1 MQPIKVLQ
9 NWLLHNANQDRYLF
23 LFQDLRVLFPLLS
36 NASYKTLLSRATTAG
51 YLTRVCRGLYTYKKA
66 IPPTG
71 LFLFHAAALLRTTKF
86 NYISLETVLSD
97 AGVIS
102 QIPINYISIM
112 SSGRSTTI
120 SCGTF
125 GSIEFIHTSKKPT
138 AVMKD
143 LFYDGLC
150 RLWRAN
156 VARAIKDMKK
166 TDRNCDLIDWDVA
179 NELI

>member
-9 NWLLHNANQDRYLF
+9 NWLLNKASHTHYLF
-23 LFQDLRVLFPLLS
+23 LSQDFRALFPLLS
-36 NASYKTLLSRATTAG
+36 KSAYKTLLSRATKAG

-71 LFLFHAAALLRTTKF
+71 LFLFQAAALLRTTEF

-102 QIPINYISIM
+102 QIPINWISLM
-112 SSGRSTTI
+112 SSGRSAII
-120 SCGTF
+120 SCGKF
-125 GSIEFIHTSKKPT
+125 GTIEFIHTNKKPT
-138 AVMKD
+138 SVMKD
-143 LFYDGLC
+143 LFYDKACG
-150 RLWRAN
+150 LWRAN
-156 VARAIKDMKK
+156 IALAIKDMKK
-166 TDRNCDLIDWDVA
+166 TQRNTDLIDWDVA